1 MNVVQKSD
9 AIKAGLRKGFQ
20 DGSSKV
26 AKRKCYGYT
35 LSPNGELEINP
46 REAKVV
52 CWIFERYLSGDSLG
66 RIVTGLEK
74 QGILSPTG
82 RPKWNREA
90 IDQLLSNEKYTGR
103 VMLQKTVSTGA
114 AQIENDGLM
123 DRYLYTGIHEA
134 IISDETFKAVQEE
147 KQKRSNIPENKF
159 AIGMTF

>member
-66 RIVTGLEK
+66 RIATGLEK
-74 QGILSPTG
+74 QGNSSPCCPLGKQTG
-82 RPKWNREA
+82 QP
-90 IDQLLSNEKYTGR
+90 SCR
-103 VMLQKTVSTGA
+103 VLA
-114 AQIENDGLM
+114 CGL
-123 DRYLYTGIHEA
+123 
-134 IISDETFKAVQEE
+134 
-147 KQKRSNIPENKF
+147 
-159 AIGMTF
+159 